1 MKLSARNQIKG
12 TIIAVVKG
20 ATTSHVTVEIA
31 GGQKIVASIT
41 NEAVDEL
48 APAPEQATLPRKTRS
63 RVRSFHTY
71 HHVGRFDHDG
81 RALALLQRK
90 LVDGL
95 IGDRGDDFLA
105 ASDLDRHM

>member
-48 APAPEQATLPRKTRS
+48 ALQKGKSATVVIK
-63 RVRSFHTY
+63 
-71 HHVGRFDHDG
+71 
-81 RALALLQRK
+81 
-90 LVDGL
+90 
-95 IGDRGDDFLA
+95 
-105 ASDLDRHM
+105 ASDVMIGVE